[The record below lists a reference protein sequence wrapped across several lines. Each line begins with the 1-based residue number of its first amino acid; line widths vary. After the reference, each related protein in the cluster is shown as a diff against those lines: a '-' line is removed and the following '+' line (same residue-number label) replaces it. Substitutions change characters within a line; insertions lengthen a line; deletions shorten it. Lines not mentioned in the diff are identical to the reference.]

1 MDDSA
6 LNEMYGYVCKK
17 TNSNVKII
25 NGFIFQINNKIEER
39 AAWIIMLVGGSSHAT
54 ALIILHLLNLLV
66 QSNLLFLSF
75 ESLKLEIESEFGS
88 DFEKCF

>member
-39 AAWIIMLVGGSSHAT
+39 AAWIMLVGGSSHAT
-54 ALIILHLLNLLV
+54 ALIILHLFFYYN
-66 QSNLLFLSF
+66 SNN
-75 ESLKLEIESEFGS
+75 K
-88 DFEKCF
+88 

>member
-1 MDDSA
+1 
-6 LNEMYGYVCKK
+6 
-17 TNSNVKII
+17 
-25 NGFIFQINNKIEER
+25 
-39 AAWIIMLVGGSSHAT
+39 MLVGGSSHAT
-54 ALIILHLLNLLV
+54 ALIILRLLNLLV